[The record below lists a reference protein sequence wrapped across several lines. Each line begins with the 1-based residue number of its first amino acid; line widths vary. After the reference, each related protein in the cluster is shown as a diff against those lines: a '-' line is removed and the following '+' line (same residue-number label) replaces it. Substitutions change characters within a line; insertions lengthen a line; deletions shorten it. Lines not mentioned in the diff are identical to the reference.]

1 MVVGR
6 SELSDPVASVEP
18 GVSSVNS
25 ETETSSGVPVV
36 DVKSERDSLDGR
48 LVSVD
53 FSLEGTLDISEYRGV
68 SVVRGS
74 SETSSVVGSSGDM
87 VLESP
92 EYKSVDKPGA
102 GGV

>member
-1 MVVGR
+1 MVGR
-6 SELSDPVASVEP
+6 SEVSDPVSSVEP
-18 GVSSVNS
+18 GVSDPVNS
-25 ETETSSGVPVV
+25 ETETSSGVP
-36 DVKSERDSLDGR
+36 DVRSDTDSLDGR

-53 FSLEGTLDISEYRGV
+53 SSLEASLDISEYRGV
-68 SVVRGS
+68 SVVRGP
-74 SETSSVVGSSGDM
+74 SEKSSVVGSSGDM